1 MYCTVKD
8 HNSHDH
14 DAMKKVTGR
23 YCNSLNEF
31 TAQLEDMIT
40 GLSKAHKRID
50 EKMKNEGDEVNR
62 VIDLYYDDVV
72 TKTDGAE
79 KAS

>member
-14 DAMKKVTGR
+14 DTMKKVAGR
-23 YCNSLNEF
+23 YRNSLNEF
-31 TAQLEDMIT
+31 IAQLEDMVT

-50 EKMKNEGDEVNR
+50 EKMKNEVNRAIDLFYDEVVKKN
-62 VIDLYYDDVV
+62 L
-72 TKTDGAE
+72 GAE